1 MPFSFGIWVWHH
13 YVEKHPY
20 LGIPTLR
27 ELPFLNF
34 APICFVAHFPE
45 VIVIANPCVMVRIC
59 LRVHEGIICSIE
71 GPWSAWNLGEFNE
84 TPMDREEITDPEV
97 ISHSR

>member
-1 MPFSFGIWVWHH
+1 M
-13 YVEKHPY
+13 
-20 LGIPTLR
+20 LR

-34 APICFVAHFPE
+34 APICFVAHFSE

-59 LRVHEGIICSIE
+59 LWVHEGIICSIE
-71 GPWSAWNLGEFNE
+71 GPWSTWNLGEFNE
-84 TPMDREEITDPEV
+84 TPVDWEEITDTEV